1 MVSTDRI
8 PRATIYELV
17 NETEKL
23 RYIGSTRKRL
33 LSSRLAEHRCDSTRY
48 NCGSRLLFNS
58 GLQDVQIK
66 ELKVLEDV
74 TPEELRY
81 EEWRHIQMAKDDSF
95 LLCNR
100 YGKSSIPF
108 GLSKSEYGK
117 AYRARLKEK
126 MAGLNIPDSVVN

>member
-1 MVSTDRI
+1 MTTISK
-8 PRATIYELV
+8 ATIYELV
-17 NETEKL
+17 NETDKL

-48 NCGSRLLFNS
+48 NCGSRLLFAS
-58 GLQDVQIK
+58 GLQDVQIR

-74 TPEELRY
+74 TPEQLRY
-81 EEWRHIQMAKDDSF
+81 EEWRHIQMLKDDSF

-108 GLSKSEYGK
+108 GLSKKEYGK
-117 AYRARLKEK
+117 AYRKKLKERYSK
-126 MAGLNIPDSVVN
+126 S